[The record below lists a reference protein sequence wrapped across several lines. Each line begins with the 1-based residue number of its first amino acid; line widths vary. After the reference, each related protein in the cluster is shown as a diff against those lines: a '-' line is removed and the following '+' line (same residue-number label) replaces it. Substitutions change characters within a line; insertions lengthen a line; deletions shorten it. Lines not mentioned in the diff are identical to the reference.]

1 MHNSGNYVEHWRG
14 EHLFFPCSR
23 CRSEKGVPSMKC
35 LRRKLSEHQASCRR
49 RSGRSLGTR
58 GKSFAAGKKP
68 GEFKLAILAGALS

>member
-1 MHNSGNYVEHWRG
+1 
-14 EHLFFPCSR
+14 
-23 CRSEKGVPSMKC
+23 MKC